1 MISLEAFLK
10 LNVPFS
16 RLWDVTSARNP
27 MAASSA
33 AVILQ
38 RRRWK
43 SRSPT
48 ECATADGR
56 DVVQD
61 AEPVEWP
68 PECF

>member
-1 MISLEAFLK
+1 
-10 LNVPFS
+10 
-16 RLWDVTSARNP
+16 

-56 DVVQD
+56 DVVQE